1 MTPSENPSSGPS
13 PRSAQ
18 PSPSRAVLR
27 IGIGA
32 EEDLVGRAGNGDGKR
47 PDAHEILGA
56 ISSRTQSRFA
66 EHQQIL
72 SYGEFLDRVLADPRN
87 HVRAAAQYVRDTFE
101 YFGTRVVRGVEGP
114 ITRFNLF
121 DAPFNAGRDKVW
133 GQEEVQNEVYKI
145 LTAFCEKGRI
155 DKLIMLHGPNGSAK
169 STFMSVLMGGLEYY
183 SRQPEGALYKFN
195 WIFSDNAERDVFG
208 FHKTKSPRPDGSLA
222 YLDPDEITF
231 KLTCE
236 MRDDPLLVIPRDER
250 LRILEEAF
258 VRKGIEPRIPDA
270 IARGEL
276 CQKCQE
282 IYISLENA
290 YKGDWQKIVQHIQV
304 ERLYVS
310 KRYRQSA
317 VVIEPQRNVDAATRP
332 LNLEKSYQ
340 IPPILNQ
347 SNMHEAMGDLIDSN
361 RGVVE
366 YSDFFK
372 RPLEINKYLLTT
384 SEKGTISLP
393 NYMAYLDVV
402 LFATSNEKQ
411 LTVFKR
417 DPDFSSFKGRIEL
430 VKCPYLLRWTVEEKI
445 YREHIRSISGHKHVA
460 PHSAAVVALWS
471 VLTRLKRPRS
481 KHYKSDLGAL
491 VSKLRPLQKAY
502 LYDRGEAPEDWKDQ
516 ERKELLANL
525 DKIAREFRDE
535 EEEFEG
541 MLDAAYEGRRG
552 SSAREIQT
560 LLNDATLDQGFRCLS
575 PLAIFKAIREMCA
588 DRSVYDFLRLEADA
602 GYGDIERLTDD
613 VEREYR
619 HWVQDEV
626 QDSCAL
632 IEEKE
637 YERVFED
644 YFVHVKAFDSS
655 EKVKHRQTGQYEP
668 ANEELMNEVENV
680 IGIKEKPNVW
690 RKQLIMRIAGWAID
704 NPGRPIPY
712 HDLFRDI
719 FKALKQAYYKKREA
733 SVAQIE
739 EHILRFG
746 TDDWISVPKP
756 EQKNVK
762 RSLARMKVKY
772 GYCELC
778 AKEVLSYVLKH
789 REA

>member
-1 MTPSENPSSGPS
+1 MSAKRDDPTTPS
-13 PRSAQ
+13 Q
-18 PSPSRAVLR
+18 AVLR
-27 IGIGA
+27 IGMGA
-32 EEDLVGRAGNGDGKR
+32 EQDLTAKSTNGEGQLASEDVLSAVSTRA
-47 PDAHEILGA
+47 
-56 ISSRTQSRFA
+56 QQRFS

-72 SYGEFLDRVLADPRN
+72 SFGEFLDRVLADPRH
-87 HVRAAAQYVRDTFE
+87 HVRGAAQYLHDTFAF
-101 YFGTRVVRGVEGP
+101 FGARIVRGVEGP

-121 DAPFNAGRDKVW
+121 DAPFSGGRDKVW
-133 GQEEVQNEVYKI
+133 GQEEVQNEVYK
-145 LTAFCEKGRI
+145 LVTSFCEKGRI

-169 STFMSVLMGGLEYY
+169 STFMSVIMGGLEYY
-183 SRQPEGALYKFN
+183 SRQPEGSVYKFN
-195 WIFSDNAERDVFG
+195 WIFSDNAERDDLG

-222 YLDPDEITF
+222 YLDPDEVTF
-231 KLTCE
+231 KLACE
-236 MRDDPLLVIPRDER
+236 LHDDPLLVIPREER
-250 LRILEEAF
+250 ARVLEEAF
-258 VRKGIEPRIPDA
+258 IRKGLEPRIPDA
-270 IARGEL
+270 MIRGEL

-282 IYISLENA
+282 IYTSLENA
-290 YKGDWQKIVQHIQV
+290 YKGDWQKVVQHIQV
-304 ERLYVS
+304 ERLYMS

-347 SNMHEAMGDLIDSN
+347 SNVHESFGDLVDAN

-372 RPLEINKYLLTT
+372 RPLEVNKYLLTT

-393 NYMAYLDVV
+393 NCIAYLDVA

-445 YREHIRSISGHKHVA
+445 YEEHIQAITGNKHVA
-460 PHSAAVVALWS
+460 PHSASVVALWA

-541 MLDAAYEGRRG
+541 MLDASYEGRRG
-552 SSAREIQT
+552 ASAREIQA
-560 LLNDATLDQGFRCLS
+560 LLNDATLDDSFRCLS
-575 PLAIFKAIREMCA
+575 PLAIFKAMREMCA

-619 HWVQDEV
+619 RWVQDEV

-632 IEEKE
+632 IDEKE

-655 EKVKHRQTGQYEP
+655 EKVKHRQTGHFEP
-668 ANEELMNEVENV
+668 ANEDLMNEVENV

-690 RKQLIMRIAGWAID
+690 RKHLILRIAGWAID
-704 NPGRPIPY
+704 HPGRPIPY
-712 HDLFRDI
+712 HELFRDI
-719 FKALKQAYYKKREA
+719 FKALRAAYYKKRES

-756 EQKNVK
+756 EQKTVK

-789 REA
+789 REP